1 MSCCTDLRS
10 PRVLSDFVEDFWL
23 YDDTSRVISGGGFSR
38 AARSRCHSGARLIEA
53 PKSSCPWFA
62 ADHRWQRNKRDAG
75 KRRRAKM
82 TVGRVLWMGRDPYTV
97 DYQSDFFRG
106 RGVNADLIAIG
117 SSSMRATRTILSPS
131 TEEESVP

>member
-1 MSCCTDLRS
+1 MD
-10 PRVLSDFVEDFWL
+10 
-23 YDDTSRVISGGGFSR
+23 
-38 AARSRCHSGARLIEA
+38 GA
-53 PKSSCPWFA
+53 
-62 ADHRWQRNKRDAG
+62 G
-75 KRRRAKM
+75 
-82 TVGRVLWMGRDPYTV
+82 PYTV